1 MGRWLQGRWRWLRK
15 HPKDPDRDWDAYV
28 SVPYQ
33 NHQQYIDDIH
43 SIMLLHPDEL
53 CRRNSRG
60 QTVRQV
66 LINGASWG
74 HYSYL
79 QNGGHA
85 IHSLS
90 AEGRR
95 LWGMGT
101 CTNEALHSEFNNTQR
116 VTVQQHVE
124 SMRAVISMF
133 SLAKLLAHQSAAYYA
148 TTSQRSQSQLLALL
162 EGFMRQNFC
171 APFSSLRQKSVVSRR
186 SLRAPVHQLL
196 PAHVQPWKEQLAR
209 QKSRWARHLL
219 LRPRPPKRGTVKRT
233 VFTKRKEVKPHAAK
247 KWLNV
252 AALPSSQFK
261 GYTVILFSFKQCE
274 GWHYSAT
281 YLCPSVCN
289 T

>member
-1 MGRWLQGRWRWLRK
+1 
-15 HPKDPDRDWDAYV
+15 V

-219 LRPRPPKRGTVKRT
+219 LRPRPPKRGNVKRT
-233 VFTKRKEVKPHAAK
+233 VFTKRKEVKPRAAK
-247 KWLNV
+247 KWLKV
-252 AALPSSQFK
+252 AVKGSKGLPTTQETLGSALPAPNLP
-261 GYTVILFSFKQCE
+261 TPIR
-274 GWHYSAT
+274 
-281 YLCPSVCN
+281 SVASIMYQHA
-289 T
+289 

>member
-1 MGRWLQGRWRWLRK
+1 MIVE
-15 HPKDPDRDWDAYV
+15 D
-28 SVPYQ
+28 
-33 NHQQYIDDIH
+33 
-43 SIMLLHPDEL
+43 MLDVGCKAGGGGCANTPRIRTEIGTHMCLSRIRIISNIL
-53 CRRNSRG
+53 MISTASCYYTRMNCVVRNSRG

-133 SLAKLLAHQSAAYYA
+133 SLAKLLAHQSAAY
-148 TTSQRSQSQLLALL
+148 
-162 EGFMRQNFC
+162 
-171 APFSSLRQKSVVSRR
+171 
-186 SLRAPVHQLL
+186 
-196 PAHVQPWKEQLAR
+196 
-209 QKSRWARHLL
+209 
-219 LRPRPPKRGTVKRT
+219 
-233 VFTKRKEVKPHAAK
+233 
-247 KWLNV
+247 
-252 AALPSSQFK
+252 
-261 GYTVILFSFKQCE
+261 
-274 GWHYSAT
+274 
-281 YLCPSVCN
+281 LCDH
-289 T
+289 